1 MKTIRLL
8 LAALILLITAACA
21 PDLPPV
27 PTAIPTLPP
36 DQIIRQIATVNVPP
50 TLDPASIAS
59 TRRAEMPTPTIIP
72 TRTLT
77 PTAYIGVFIGGGAD
91 SGVPIVDAAQY
102 AGTLSASEPLEFPT
116 LGSPCIIAPDPL
128 YGGEWSEISTRIG
141 CPGEPITSYVS
152 LTMIFENG
160 VMYALPTG
168 EIYAI
173 APGGITEGRYWY
185 APVVPPEQGWE
196 ILPPPGLL
204 PPTGV
209 FAAMW
214 RAVEEVRQTL
224 GYAQTSTQSVTVSL
238 QRFER
243 GALLLDGSA
252 GQVFAVIGT
261 TGGQLGGGAAFG
273 PYISGLESLSQ

>member
-1 MKTIRLL
+1 MKTTRLMM
-8 LAALILLITAACA
+8 AALILLITAACA
-21 PDLPPV
+21 PDVLPV

-50 TLDPASIAS
+50 TLDPALIAA
-59 TRRAEMPTPTIIP
+59 TRRAEMPTATIIP

-77 PTAYIGVFIGGGAD
+77 PTAYVGVFIGGGGAGSD
-91 SGVPIVDAAQY
+91 GMPVMDAAQY
-102 AGTLSASEPLEFPT
+102 AGTLSASSPLEFPT
-116 LGSPCIIAPDPL
+116 LGSPCIIAPDAL
-128 YGGEWSEISTRIG
+128 YGGEWSAISSEIG

-152 LTMIFENG
+152 RTMIFENG

-173 APGGITEGRYWY
+173 APGGVTEGRYWY
-185 APVVPPEQGWE
+185 APAAPPEQGWE

-204 PPTGV
+204 PPTGI
-209 FAAMW
+209 FGAMW
-214 RAVEEVRQTL
+214 RAVEAVRQTL
-224 GYAQTSTQSVTVSL
+224 GYAQTGEQSVTVSI

-261 TGGQLGGGAAFG
+261 TGGQIGGGSAFG
-273 PYISGLESLSQ
+273 PYISGLENP